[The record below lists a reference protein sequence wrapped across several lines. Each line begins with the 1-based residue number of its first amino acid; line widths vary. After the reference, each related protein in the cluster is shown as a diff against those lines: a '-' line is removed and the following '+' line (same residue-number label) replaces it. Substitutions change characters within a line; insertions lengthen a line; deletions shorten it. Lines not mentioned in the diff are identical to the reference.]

1 MVNYLLKG
9 ILAAIAVKV
18 LDNYRHLSVQMLRI
32 EAAKSYLC
40 GIRTARLSAMGIMLL
55 QLVIALICLGV
66 LLFHIGLFL
75 LLPWSMKAKA
85 VLGMVLG
92 LAYVVTGGLV
102 LRKALDEKTWIEKSG
117 AAKMLAEVARHR

>member
-18 LDNYRHLSVQMLRI
+18 LDNYRHLSVQLLRI

-66 LLFHIGLFL
+66 LLFHIGLFI
-75 LLPWSMKAKA
+75 LLPWGVKAKA
-85 VLGMVLG
+85 ALGMVLG
-92 LAYVVTGGLV
+92 LAYVLTGAVV

-117 AAKMLAEVARHR
+117 AAKLLAEVSRHR

>member
-1 MVNYLLKG
+1 MVNYLLKD
-9 ILAAIAVKV
+9 ILAAVAVKV
-18 LDNYRHLSVQMLRI
+18 LDNYRHLSVQLLRI
-32 EAAKSYLC
+32 ETAKSYLC

-55 QLVIALICLGV
+55 QLVIALICLGA
-66 LLFHIGLFL
+66 LLFHIGLFF

-92 LAYVVTGGLV
+92 LAYVATGIIV

-117 AAKMLAEVARHR
+117 AAKMLAEVSRHR